1 MISEDVLGVFYF
13 AVFWVQPLIWMP
25 LWFVKTRRLD
35 KFGPYLMMLGLV
47 IISGFSLYVKTDAMN
62 LIWFYFLLGYALYY
76 KLEKLGWSF
85 FRAIS
90 ASFMIVFAGSFYW
103 EIPYLVRNAVLV
115 GFEWDWLVHLI
126 GVIPF
131 LFIRDYIG
139 WNLTRR
145 NVALLGMGILISL
158 AAMWIMPIA
167 PGTGTGAEWNSP
179 LYLFNRLACT
189 LILFNAMNRD
199 WGKLK

>member
-1 MISEDVLGVFYF
+1 MISDDVLSVFYF
-13 AVFWVQPLIWMP
+13 AAFWVQPLIWMP
-25 LWFVKTRRLD
+25 LWFVKTRRFDRFLTPLLAV
-35 KFGPYLMMLGLV
+35 GYG
-47 IISGFSLYVKTDAMN
+47 I
-62 LIWFYFLLGYALYY
+62 IWFLLMNSGADALVLIMFYY
-76 KLEKLGWSF
+76 VMGSVLALFFMKGLNL
-85 FRAIS
+85 FRALS

-103 EIPYLVRNAVLV
+103 EIPYLVRNAALV
-115 GFEWDWLVHLI
+115 GFEWDWIVHVI
-126 GVIPF
+126 GIIPI

-145 NVALLGMGILISL
+145 NVALLGVGVLISL
-158 AAMWIMPIA
+158 CAMWIMPIA

-199 WGKLK
+199 WRKLK